1 VITGAEVGISTGRI
15 HARGPV
21 GVEGLMTTKW
31 ILEGDGDVVA
41 DYVDGGPKHFVHRT
55 LPLTDGLALC
65 GLLNVDERNDN
76 VDELD
81 VVTSSDGESDA
92 AKMWTGIRDNSVWT
106 RGNIS
111 WLHINSIL
119 VASALIETVV
129 SRCTVPRG
137 VNRLVRKANN
147 NA

>member
-92 AKMWTGIRDNSVWT
+92 AKM
-106 RGNIS
+106 
-111 WLHINSIL
+111 
-119 VASALIETVV
+119 
-129 SRCTVPRG
+129 
-137 VNRLVRKANN
+137 
-147 NA
+147 